1 MPIISPSVAEPTRRH
16 GPAWAIMRSGG
27 GENFQ
32 QGVVMRG
39 LLCACAAVFALGVGT
54 ATAADLPVWAPGGTG
69 VVLLPFTWA
78 GPYFGLNIGG
88 QFTNDKTST
97 TSAGFGFFP
106 GEAQSLDAMSP
117 GNLTSAG
124 VVGGMQ
130 AGYNW
135 EFDKA
140 VVGLEVD
147 FNGATAT
154 GNRAVIGI
162 FDTPPGTA
170 LTQTLYEK
178 HATTTI

>member
-1 MPIISPSVAEPTRRH
+1 SCRMSSANRHCEERSDEAMQCGASALDCFASLAMTGIGGARMPIISPSVAEQTRRH
-16 GPAWAIMRSGG
+16 GPAWAIMRPGG

-106 GEAQSLDAMSP
+106 GEAQ
-117 GNLTSAG
+117 
-124 VVGGMQ
+124 
-130 AGYNW
+130 
-135 EFDKA
+135 
-140 VVGLEVD
+140 
-147 FNGATAT
+147 
-154 GNRAVIGI
+154 
-162 FDTPPGTA
+162 
-170 LTQTLYEK
+170 
-178 HATTTI
+178 